1 LQARTGVMQVFSRH
15 IERALNFNRK
25 DRHRRRRKLKND

>member
-1 LQARTGVMQVFSRH
+1 MHARIGVMRAFNRH

-25 DRHRRRRKLKND
+25 DPHRRRRKLKND

>member
-25 DRHRRRRKLKND
+25 DPASSSVEVEK